1 MKLETLEAYS
11 LVYSYIK
18 KNSAF
23 FYFLKKGIQ
32 GNTIKDICTNYPSFR
47 LYQSKQII
55 FSGVVM
61 TSVSQF
67 GLVIGDMLN

>member
-1 MKLETLEAYS
+1 MHADEL
-11 LVYSYIK
+11 
-18 KNSAF
+18 SA
-23 FYFLKKGIQ
+23 L
-32 GNTIKDICTNYPSFR
+32 GNIINTGLQKIVNFRKYNKWYPSFR